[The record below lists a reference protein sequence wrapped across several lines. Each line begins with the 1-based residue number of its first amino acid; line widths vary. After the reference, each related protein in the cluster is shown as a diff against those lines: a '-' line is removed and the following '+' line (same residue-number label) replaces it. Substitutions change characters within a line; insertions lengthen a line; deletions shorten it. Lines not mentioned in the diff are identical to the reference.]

1 MNQHILVL
9 LTTVLALAP
18 APVAA
23 GDGEVFT
30 LTPTF
35 THTFPQPLRGPALA
49 RGGRYVVALED
60 RVEGVDPKTGLTR
73 FEGDANP
80 LPRRAVVL
88 PHGVLYVGEHLRLF
102 DPADGKLLW
111 DYPMNCRPGDCAV
124 DVLSWDDDRIL
135 LGGFGASFDQVLL
148 LNARTGQDAWPDW
161 VPTANARF
169 GAVAGDRVTLV
180 CDHAARLVQTVD
192 IPSRRVLHTAPSP
205 KPGLKPRRAWF
216 GATKVAVLG
225 RADGDASLAVVP
237 LDGGPGASFRIT
249 AGDDDEGFWAWPD
262 ADRFSVVSRAKGR
275 TRVWFMDVT
284 TRKAAGS
291 INAAGGSTLLPGPE
305 GIVVAEA
312 GEDQLLL
319 TLYTP
324 AAGAASWRLELPL
337 SRARVWR
344 QGPRIVI
351 ASAGN
356 PARIVMLEAA
366 DGALVG
372 LGDLPPGPAANT
384 TWMSEPGEGLAAVA
398 AGNTLLVFE
407 KRPVAALVATFR
419 AALDAGDEAGARA
432 AAGLLAPFQASLDV
446 AKEMAQELRR
456 RRTDRLLQAAAARRW
471 TDLDGDLA
479 GLLRTCLPG
488 DRHCAPDVA
497 AAVNTL
503 VSLRRFGSRP
513 ERCGLGP
520 LRALGDWV
528 MAYLEAGAAPD
539 WVAGLVLE
547 IAASL
552 ADLGAL
558 DEGEALRARLR
569 ADPARAAAAD
579 LDHLTKIFRL
589 YGLRG
594 ALQGA
599 RDATG
604 EGDWG
609 GAAKLLKAF
618 ANAPQAQALFDP
630 YYEPLME
637 ALSVDLLPPEMLP
650 DRLPGILGPLEK
662 ELPAALRPALS
673 AAEGDAC
680 VSRCD
685 RALATCPH
693 PCAVAGACAVVHE
706 RCLEGCLDHGARWE
720 LPRMRVKVGSDAFLN
735 CR

>member
-1 MNQHILVL
+1 MVQHVLILASLVIAS
-9 LTTVLALAP
+9 VP
-18 APVAA
+18 APGAA

-30 LTPTF
+30 LAPAF
-35 THTFPQPLRGPALA
+35 SHAFPQPLRGPALF
-49 RGGRYVVALED
+49 RGGRYVVVLED

-88 PHGVLYVGEHLRLF
+88 PHGVLYIGEHLRLF

-124 DVLSWDDDRIL
+124 DVLGWDDDRIL
-135 LGGFGASFDQVLL
+135 LAGFGASFDQVLL
-148 LNARTGQDAWPDW
+148 LDARTGQDAWPAW

-180 CDHAARLVQTVD
+180 CDHPARLVQTVD

-205 KPGLKPRRAWF
+205 TPGLKPRRAWF
-216 GATKVAVLG
+216 GATRVAVLG
-225 RADGDASLAVVP
+225 RAEGAAALAVVP
-237 LDGGPGASFRIT
+237 LDGGPGASFKIT
-249 AGDDDEGFWAWPD
+249 AGDDDEGLWAWPD
-262 ADRFSVVSRAKGR
+262 AGRFSVVSRAKGR
-275 TRVWFMDVT
+275 TRVWFMDVA

-291 INAAGGSTLLPGPE
+291 IDAAGGATLMPGPE

-312 GEDQLLL
+312 REDSLRLAL
-319 TLYTP
+319 HTP
-324 AAGAASWRLELPL
+324 AAGLVAWALELPL
-337 SRARVWR
+337 SGARAWR
-344 QGPRIVI
+344 QGARVVV
-351 ASAGN
+351 ASAGT

-372 LGDLPPGPAANT
+372 LGDLPPGPAAQA

-398 AGNTLLVFE
+398 AGQTLLVFE
-407 KRPVAALVATFR
+407 KRPVADLVATFR
-419 AALDAGDEAGARA
+419 AALDAGNEGGARA
-432 AAGLLAPFQASLDV
+432 AAGLLAPFQDSLGV
-446 AKEMAQELRR
+446 AKEMARELRR
-456 RRTDRLLQAAAARRW
+456 RRTDRLLQAVVARRW
-471 TDLDGDLA
+471 ADVDDGLGA
-479 GLLRTCLPG
+479 LLRDCPPT
-488 DRHCAPDVA
+488 DRHCTPDVA

-503 VSLRRFGSRP
+503 VSLRRFGTRP
-513 ERCGLGP
+513 ARCGMVP
-520 LRALGDWV
+520 LRSLGDWV
-528 MAYLEAGAAPD
+528 MGYLEAGAAPD

-579 LDHLTKIFRL
+579 QDHLTKIFRL

-599 RDATG
+599 RAAVGDG
-604 EGDWG
+604 EWVA
-609 GAAKLLKAF
+609 AAKLLKAF

-637 ALSVDLLPPEMLP
+637 ALSVDLLPPEMLSE
-650 DRLPGILGPLEK
+650 RLPGILGPLEK

-693 PCAVAGACAVVHE
+693 PCAVAGACDAVHE
-706 RCLEGCLDHGARWE
+706 GCLEGCLEHGARWE
-720 LPRMRVKVGSDAFLN
+720 LPRMRVKVGSEAFLS